1 MSMLAPQA
9 RAWIRQEA
17 MREAATDTISE
28 ATARQAVSG
37 SGVNLGNVSIEDAVA
52 LVMFQ
57 ISNDADTDLQQM
69 LGDMQK
75 INAQKQ
81 AMRHDVQQQ
90 RAAQAAANAQLRQEY
105 SELRSNSPIAHSV
118 SLDDYMN
125 YRRISYD
132 SLGDLSQ
139 EQQLKLNLA
148 AERRTKAMQILSN
161 ILKKMA
167 DTDQS
172 IIKNMK

>member
-69 LGDMQK
+69 LADMQK
-75 INAQKQ
+75 TNAQKQ
-81 AMRHDVQQQ
+81 AMRHNIQQQ
-90 RAAQAAANAQLRQEY
+90 KAAQAAANAQLRQEY
-105 SELRSNSPIAHSV
+105 AGLQTHSQIAHSV
-118 SLDDYMN
+118 SLDDYLN

-132 SLGDLSQ
+132 SLGDMSQ
-139 EQQLKLNLA
+139 EQQLKLKLA
-148 AERRTKAMQILSN
+148 AERRTKAIEILSN
-161 ILKKMA
+161 LMKKMA